1 MASTVVIA
9 ERCDG
14 IRETFRHPTVDS
26 HPVRVCI
33 VYDCLF
39 PWTVGG
45 AERWYRNLAERL
57 AAEGNQVTYLTRKQ
71 WSRDDPPGI
80 PGVRVVAVSGPDEL
94 YGTDGNRLIGPTLRF
109 GAGVFRH
116 LARHG
121 RNYEVVHTASFPY
134 FSVLAAAAARPLG
147 RYRLFVDWHEVW
159 SREYWQSYLGNGRG
173 AVGFAVQRACVKVR
187 HQPFCF
193 SRLHRDRLLEEGVSA
208 EPILLEGEY
217 LGNETAPEVTPSDG
231 SVVFAGR
238 LIPEKNAIAAVRAM
252 ALLRDRGLLASG
264 AIFGNGPELAAVR
277 KEIDRLGLGEAVS
290 APGFV
295 EQPVLEE
302 AINRAACLLHPSA
315 REGYGLVVVEASAR
329 GVPVVVAAGPDNA
342 AVELV
347 EAGVN
352 GEIALSPRPEY
363 LADAVERVLA
373 GDEELRRSTCDWFEK
388 NVDRLSLDSSLA
400 AVTAEYGSR

>member
-1 MASTVVIA
+1 
-9 ERCDG
+9 
-14 IRETFRHPTVDS
+14 
-26 HPVRVCI
+26 VRVCI

-57 AAEGNQVTYLTRKQ
+57 AAEGNRVTYLTRKQ
-71 WSRDDPPGI
+71 WSQDNPPEI
-80 PGVRVVAVSGPDEL
+80 PGVRVVSVSGPDEL
-94 YGTDGNRLIGPTLRF
+94 YGTDGNRLIRPTLRF

-121 RNYEVVHTASFPY
+121 RDYEIVHTASFPY
-134 FSVLAAAAARPLG
+134 FSVLATAAARPLG

-159 SREYWQSYLGNGRG
+159 SREYWRSYLGKVKG
-173 AVGFAVQRACVKVR
+173 AVGFAVQHACVKVR

-193 SRLHRDRLLEEGVSA
+193 SRLHRDRLLEEGVKA
-208 EPILLEGEY
+208 EPIILEGEY
-217 LGNETAPEVTPSDG
+217 LGDATEPEATSSDG

-252 ALLRDRGLLASG
+252 AALRDKGLLTSG

-277 KEIDRLGLGEAVS
+277 AEIDRLGLGRAVS

-302 AINRAACLLHPSA
+302 AIKRAACLLHPSS

-352 GEIALSPRPEY
+352 GEIALSPTPED

-373 GDEELRRSTCDWFEK
+373 GGEQLRRSTCDWFER
-388 NVDRLSLDSSLA
+388 NVNRLSLDSSLA
-400 AVTAEYGSR
+400 VVTAKYRAR